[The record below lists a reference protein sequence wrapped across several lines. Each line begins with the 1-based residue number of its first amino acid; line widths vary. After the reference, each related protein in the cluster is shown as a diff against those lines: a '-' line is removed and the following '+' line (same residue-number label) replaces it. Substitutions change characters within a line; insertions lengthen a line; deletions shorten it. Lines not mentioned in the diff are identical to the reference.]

1 MHAAGPTL
9 RELSLLPHST
19 TARWIVSSGMPEW
32 LDKEWSTSR
41 LCTSLVVRRNAKV
54 TLPPRKLDDDDDEI
68 YRLSLQDPS
77 GFREMQA
84 KKPIYVNY
92 AKYILPESQICPDQ

>member
-19 TARWIVSSGMPEW
+19 IARWIVSSGMSEW

-41 LCTSLVVRRNAKV
+41 LCTSLVDRRNAKV
-54 TLPPRKLDDDDDEI
+54 TLPPRKLEDDEI
-68 YRLSLQDPS
+68 YLLILQDPS